1 MKNQVVKSPNKPSAM
16 SYALLVAAGGL
27 MFLPPRLQAT
37 LRSLAGDFVRP
48 GCVVWKDVEH
58 RTARRI
64 AEWKGSSDKADAEIL
79 QLKSELETAR
89 QAVRQREVQLARWQE
104 LAAVQAPPLFSQSSS
119 PPPERLAQPQL
130 IEAAVLGDGHAA
142 SWRKGIWLDQGKRAG
157 LLEEALILSSSQSLL
172 DVGRDAR
179 LSPED
184 AVLLGRSVIGK
195 VTAVGRWTSTLRLV
209 TDAEFR
215 GRAQLVR
222 TTSEGF
228 VFGAKGILKG
238 QGEPLCRL
246 EGIAATEM
254 VHAGDSVYTADR
266 DGLLPT
272 PLYYG
277 EVTEA
282 TLPDRARE
290 WDIKVR
296 PVERPSDLTKVEVLR
311 SVLNPK
317 RVFAN

>member
-1 MKNQVVKSPNKPSAM
+1 VKSPVTPSAM
-16 SYALLVAAGGL
+16 SYALLVAAAGL

-37 LRSLAGDFVRP
+37 LRTLAGDFVRP
-48 GCVVWKDVEH
+48 GCVVWKDVEQH
-58 RTARRI
+58 IASRI
-64 AEWKGSSDKADAEIL
+64 AGWKDSSDKHGPEI
-79 QLKSELETAR
+79 QHLKAELETAQR
-89 QAVRQREVQLARWQE
+89 LVRQREVQLARLRE
-104 LAAVQAPPLFSQSSS
+104 TTAAHTPPLFSQSASS
-119 PPPERLAQPQL
+119 PPARLAQPQL
-130 IEAAVLGDGHAA
+130 IEAGVLGEGHAA
-142 SWRKGIWLDQGKRAG
+142 AWRKGLWLDQGKKTG

-172 DVGRDAR
+172 DLGRDAR

-195 VTAVGRWTSTLRLV
+195 VTSVGRWTSTMRLV
-209 TDAEFR
+209 TDVEFR

-238 QGEPLCRL
+238 QGKPLCRL
-246 EGIAATEM
+246 EGVAANEM

-277 EVTEA
+277 QVTEA

-290 WDIKVR
+290 WQIKVQ
-296 PVERPSDLTKVEVLR
+296 PAERPSDLTKVEVLR
-311 SVLNPK
+311 TALNPK